1 MSRFG
6 QILLNQGSI
15 EQNFID
21 HLCEK
26 SNIRIEWNRRA
37 ESLELM
43 ASDEDGEA
51 FPVTV
56 GVACLDEDGTSNL
69 ENWLSTIQNITD
81 SLNIG
86 DSHTSSALQMIHARY
101 LIACDGAHSWVRH
114 KLNVSTDG
122 NDKSTD
128 WGVLDI
134 APITDFRTPLI
145 LPQLPSVCPS
155 SNNFA

>member
-56 GVACLDEDGTSNL
+56 GVACLDED
-69 ENWLSTIQNITD
+69 
-81 SLNIG
+81 G